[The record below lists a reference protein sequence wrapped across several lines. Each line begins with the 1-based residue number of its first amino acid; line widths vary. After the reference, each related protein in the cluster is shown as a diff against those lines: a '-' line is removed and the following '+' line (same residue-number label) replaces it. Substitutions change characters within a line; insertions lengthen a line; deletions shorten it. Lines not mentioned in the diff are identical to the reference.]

1 MIRNYFKIAWRN
13 LWKSKSFSI
22 INILGLSMGMACS
35 LMIYLWIEDEYK
47 TDKFHENNKDLFA
60 IYERQ
65 YHDGKIDTYFSS
77 PALMADEMKRVLPE
91 VKYACGV
98 NWDYRYT
105 FQVNDKINKVT
116 GCYAGADFFK
126 MFSFPI
132 LQGTTKSALTNPNDI
147 AISRKMAEMFFGS
160 PHKAIGKTIRYEN
173 RENLAVSAVF
183 ENVPASASE
192 KFDYVLNWN
201 LFLKENE
208 WAKEWGNNSPNTYVQ
223 LRSDA
228 NPDKFESKIERFLD
242 NRNKEQSNAFY
253 IRLSMQNFGD
263 TYLYNNFK
271 NGQQAGGRIEYL
283 RLFSIVAIFILL
295 IACINFMNLAT
306 ARSAKRAKEVGVRKV
321 MGAVKFALIR
331 QFIGEAVLLTF
342 FSTIVS
348 VFAVYLLLPYFNSLT
363 GKQMILPISQPVF
376 ALGIIGLLLFT
387 GILAGSYP
395 AFFLS
400 SLSPIR
406 VLKGS
411 LKFNANATFLRK
423 GLVVFQFVLSIVFMI
438 GMGVI
443 YQQVQYIQTENIGYN
458 RENLISIPLE
468 GDLVGKYSSFKGEAL
483 KANGIKSMSS
493 ISQNPTNLRNT
504 TGGLDWMGKDPNVNI
519 QFTFAFTN
527 YDWVKTMDLK
537 MAQGRDFSKDFSTD
551 SVGFIINE
559 AALKRINYKN
569 PIDQTMT
576 MWGRK
581 GKIIGV
587 LKDFHFT
594 SLHESIKPLVIR
606 LEPRINDGN
615 ILIRTEKGK
624 TQEAID
630 NLEKLFKEFNPN
642 FPFSYKFVDAEY
654 AKLYKSEQMI
664 SKLSG
669 YFALL
674 AIIISCLGLFGLA
687 AFTAEQRIKEIGIRK
702 VLGASVSSIVGMLSR
717 DFVKLVLIAAFIAF
731 PIAAWIMSDWLKNFA
746 YHINLGIQ
754 IFILAGGAAA
764 LIALLTVSYQAI
776 RAALMNPVKSL
787 KTE

>member
-1 MIRNYFKIAWRN
+1 MIRNYLKIAWRN
-13 LWKSKSFSI
+13 LWKSKSFSL

-47 TDKFHENNKDLFA
+47 KNKFHDNSKDLYA

-65 YHDGKIDTYFSS
+65 YHDGKIDTHFST

-98 NWDYRYT
+98 EWDYRYT
-105 FQVNDKINKVT
+105 FQVNDKINKVV
-116 GCYAGADFFK
+116 GCYAGDDFFR
-126 MFSFPI
+126 MFSYPI
-132 LQGTTKSALTNPNDI
+132 LQGTAQTALTNPTGI
-147 AISRKMAEMFFGS
+147 AISRNMAEMFFGS
-160 PHKAIGKTIRYEN
+160 PQKAIGKAIRYEN
-173 RENLAVSAVF
+173 RENLVVSAVF
-183 ENVPASASE
+183 ENVPAAASE
-192 KFDYVLNWN
+192 KFDYVLSWDT
-201 LFLKENE
+201 FLKENE
-208 WAKEWGNNSPNTYVQ
+208 WAKDWGNNSPFTYVQ
-223 LRSDA
+223 LRNDA
-228 NPDKFESKIERFLD
+228 KPAQFEAKIERFLD
-242 NRNKEQSNAFY
+242 NLNKDQNKAFY

-271 NGQQAGGRIEYL
+271 NGQQAGGRVDYL

-321 MGAVKFALIR
+321 MGAVRFALIR

-342 FSTIVS
+342 FSTIIT
-348 VFAVYLLLPYFNSLT
+348 VFAVYFLLPYFNTLT
-363 GKQMILPISQPVF
+363 GKQMSLPIDQPFF

-387 GILAGSYP
+387 GVLAGSYP

-411 LKFNANATFLRK
+411 LKFSANASFLRK

-438 GMGVI
+438 GMVVV
-443 YQQVQYIQTENIGYN
+443 YQQVEYLQTENIGYN

-468 GDLVGKYSSFKGEAL
+468 GDLVVKYDSFKEEAL

-493 ISQNPTNLRNT
+493 ISQNPTSIRNS
-504 TGGLDWMGKDPNVNI
+504 TGGLNWVGKDPNVNI
-519 QFTFAFTN
+519 QFTFAFIN

-537 MAQGRDFSKDFSTD
+537 MAYGRDFSRTFSTD
-551 SVGFIINE
+551 SVGLIINE

-569 PIDQTMT
+569 PIDQPLT

-581 GKIIGV
+581 GKIVGV

-594 SLHESIKPLVIR
+594 SLHEDIKPLVIR
-606 LEPRINDGN
+606 LEPTINDGN

-624 TQEAID
+624 TKEAID
-630 NLEKLFKEFNPN
+630 NLERLFKDFNPN
-642 FPFSYKFVDAEY
+642 FPFTYKFVDEEY
-654 AKLYKSEQMI
+654 AKLYKSEQMV
-664 SKLSG
+664 SRLSG

-674 AIIISCLGLFGLA
+674 AIVISCLGLFGLA
-687 AFTAEQRIKEIGIRK
+687 AFTAEQRTKEIGIRK
-702 VLGASVSSIVGMLSR
+702 VLGASVGSIVGMLSG
-717 DFVKLVLIAAFIAF
+717 DFVKLVLIAAVVAF
-731 PIAAWIMSDWLKNFA
+731 PIAGWVMTDWLKNFA
-746 YHINLGIQ
+746 YRIDIGIP
-754 IFILAGGAAA
+754 IYIIAGVAAA

-776 RAALMNPVKSL
+776 KAALMNPVKSL